1 MDMCIAVFD
10 VECYDDVDFTPF
22 HEKGFFRASSLRE
35 VIDHLYEVYG
45 DNISKMT
52 VEWLDSGE
60 AKDDFIFGE
69 KEFEKFDMIY
79 SAISHDDR
87 FQEEI

>member
-1 MDMCIAVFD
+1 MDKYIAVFD
-10 VECYDDVDFTPF
+10 VECYDDVDCTLF
-22 HEKGFFRASSLRE
+22 HEKGFYHASSLRE

-79 SAISHDDR
+79 SALSHDDR